1 MKFQPYE
8 AVLIPTDLRHD
19 ECIVQVADCLDHLN
33 RVTAA
38 VMDGIVARVAEYRS
52 RLQDIQARTELA
64 RAKISVIRGSSKA
77 TKVFSSYKYPS
88 KELEGPNGAPRLRGE
103 EVLLVRSQTRIRSQ
117 HTTPDDRLLKE
128 KLQFFNVRPPSK
140 PTPEAR
146 GEEGGL
152 GRLPDCTDSVGSLL
166 LFNTGES
173 PYTKYVMRD
182 PLGTITRTSVAAKGA
197 GDEQGNLMAA
207 PASMSGAGQ
216 RGVPHEAFLYT
227 PGRGQAPQMDVPA
240 ALPDLPGV
248 ADDLSYSEEL
258 GPSIA
263 PSWLPELPE
272 VPEENSQPTEAPT
285 DCPLPPQSAIDCCPP
300 PQTSSPEPPAAC
312 DAVPPS
318 YETTV
323 ADPPEPA
330 GTSSGRT
337 EEAASEPCREVM
349 PEDGSARASL
359 LESIRKAGGKAAL
372 RGARRE
378 QHKKQVVA
386 PAGDL
391 MSDLRSK
398 LQLRRKGISGDQE
411 SSRRAPPV
419 PQVTSPLDRV
429 LEIIPVHQRD
439 SEDNTSTTDTE
450 WNDSD

>member
-8 AVLIPTDLRHD
+8 AVLIPPDLRHD
-19 ECIVQVADCLDHLN
+19 ECIVQVADCLDHLD

-38 VMDGIVARVAEYRS
+38 VMDGILARVAEYRS
-52 RLQDIQARTELA
+52 RLQDIQARADLA
-64 RAKISVIRGSSKA
+64 RAKISIIRGSSKA

-88 KELEGPNGAPRLRGE
+88 KEPEASNGAPRPSAVEVPLLRSHAR
-103 EVLLVRSQTRIRSQ
+103 VKSQ
-117 HTTPDDRLLKE
+117 HTAPDDRLLKE

-140 PTPEAR
+140 PTPDAR

-182 PLGTITRTSVAAKGA
+182 PLGAVARTSAATKGA
-197 GDEQGNLMAA
+197 GDTQGNLMAA
-207 PASMSGAGQ
+207 PASMSGASQ
-216 RGVPHEAFLYT
+216 RDVPHEAFLYT
-227 PGRGQAPQMDVPA
+227 PGRGQAPQMNVPA

-272 VPEENSQPTEAPT
+272 IPEGNSLPAEAPT
-285 DCPLPPQSAIDCCPP
+285 DCPLPPESSTDCCPP
-300 PQTSSPEPPAAC
+300 PQTASPELPTAC
-312 DAVPPS
+312 DAAPPA

-323 ADPPEPA
+323 ADLSEPSA
-330 GTSSGRT
+330 DGGRT
-337 EEAASEPCREVM
+337 EEAVSEPCRDVV

-372 RGARRE
+372 RSARRE
-378 QHKKQVVA
+378 QHKKQAAA

-398 LQLRRKGISGDQE
+398 LQLRRKGISGDQDG
-411 SSRRAPPV
+411 SRRAAPV